1 MPIYEYN
8 CKQCGDFEI
17 TQRMSENALKKC
29 PTCGAKV
36 TKLISTSAFHLKGS
50 GWYMTDYAKS
60 GASKPPEK
68 TDGDGS
74 TGSTGSTES
83 KSSETKESGS
93 SSASASESTT
103 KESAPKKDTSTST
116 SSATKETSAT
126 T

>member
-8 CKQCGDFEI
+8 CKRCGDFEV
-17 TQRMSENALKKC
+17 TQRMSEDALKKC

-36 TKLISTSAFHLKGS
+36 AKLISTSAFHLKGS

-74 TGSTGSTES
+74 TS

-93 SSASASESTT
+93 SSASASESTS
-103 KESAPKKDTSTST
+103 KESAPKKDTATST

>member
-74 TGSTGSTES
+74 TGST
-83 KSSETKESGS
+83 SSETKESGS
-93 SSASASESTT
+93 SSASASESTA
-103 KESAPKKDTSTST
+103 KESTPKKDTSTST
-116 SSATKETSAT
+116 SSTTKETPAT

>member
-8 CKQCGDFEI
+8 CKRCGDFEV
-17 TQRMSENALKKC
+17 TQRMTEDALKKC

-74 TGSTGSTES
+74 TGS

-93 SSASASESTT
+93 SSATTSESTA
-103 KESAPKKDTSTST
+103 KESAPKKDTSPTT
-116 SSATKETSAT
+116 PSATKETSAT